1 MVWAL
6 LGELAV
12 PCFRRTRSKS
22 AWGTQRAYEGRNEFD
37 QPAQWRLER
46 ETRLELATPTL
57 ARSGS
62 KSEYARAR
70 KWPCGAYFPAGSM
83 PFDAELTAVGVKPRR
98 PVGDQVRTHSC
109 VGRLPQSLRAS
120 LLPLTVLP
128 VCSSASRTEP
138 RVQPARS
145 VD

>member
-6 LGELAV
+6 LVED
-12 PCFRRTRSKS
+12 
-22 AWGTQRAYEGRNEFD
+22 RNEFD
-37 QPAQWRLER
+37 PSPQQQLER

-62 KSEYARAR
+62 NPEYARTR
-70 KWPCGAYFPAGSM
+70 KPSRGAYFPAGSM
-83 PFDAELTAVGVKPRR
+83 PFDAELTAVDVKPRR
-98 PVGDQVRTHSC
+98 PVGDQVRTHSY

-120 LLPLTVLP
+120 PLPLTVLLG
-128 VCSSASRTEP
+128 CSSASRTEP